1 MRLEASRRGAEDA
14 ALLAMLRKQDE
25 DAHNAL
31 IARIFTNNSTYNDD
45 PAVFAEDYAQLLA
58 LLEQSDETDRGE
70 AK

>member
-1 MRLEASRRGAEDA
+1 
-14 ALLAMLRKQDE
+14 MLRERDE
-25 DAHNAL
+25 AAHDAL

>member
-14 ALLAMLRKQDE
+14 ALLAMLRECDE
-25 DAHNAL
+25 AAHDAL

-45 PAVFAEDYAQLLA
+45 PAVFAEGYAQLLA